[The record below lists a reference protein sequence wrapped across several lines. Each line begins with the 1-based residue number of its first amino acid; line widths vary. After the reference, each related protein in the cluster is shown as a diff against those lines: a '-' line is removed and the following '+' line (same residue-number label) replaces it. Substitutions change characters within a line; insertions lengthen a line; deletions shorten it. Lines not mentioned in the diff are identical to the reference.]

1 MLEGSSFRLHQLSNS
16 KLVFPDTTHTNGVQH
31 RNGFGIYGTSDGS
44 DYSALVNATIQS
56 EVEDIRR
63 RKIDVTDRY
72 QQRLDYLRARL
83 KGAEIHERLVCK

>member
-16 KLVFPDTTHTNGVQH
+16 KLVFPDALPSEGLNE
-31 RNGFGIYGTSDGS
+31 NGFGTYGTSNNS
-44 DYSALVNATIQS
+44 DYSALVNATIQT